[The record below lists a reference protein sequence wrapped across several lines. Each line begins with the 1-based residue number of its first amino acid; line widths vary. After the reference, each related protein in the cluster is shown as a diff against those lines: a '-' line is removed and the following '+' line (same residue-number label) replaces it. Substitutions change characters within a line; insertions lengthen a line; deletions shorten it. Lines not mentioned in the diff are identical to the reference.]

1 MKKITI
7 KATGIQS
14 IGKDAFKSINPK
26 ATFSVPKKSYSK
38 YKKMLT
44 KKTGFVKKTM
54 KIKKK

>member
-1 MKKITI
+1 MKKIAI

-26 ATFSVPKKSYSK
+26 ATFNVPKKSYSK